1 MVARA
6 AQQVGCKQV
15 RWARRCRHRH
25 PLTTSGTPAADK
37 LGGTTGCYHPR
48 RRVTGNWRK
57 RRGDATTH
65 RRHPPRRA
73 CHAGAR
79 SAGCTQR
86 GGATPPCHRRP
97 RASGRT
103 RRRRSCRRRTGWRAT
118 GRARPTLAPA
128 SRGAGPRGEQA
139 QAAAVGQHRP
149 PKLCLPVVVNDGH
162 AGGGLRPPHR
172 VGVAALTSQEEGG
185 RRGCVWQAS
194 THSTAR
200 PSRAPPSRTAAAS
213 ASQSKSRPTTTGAA
227 APPPAPWPAAGRTAP
242 PWTRPP
248 TPLTP
253 PG

>member
-97 RASGRT
+97 RASGIT
-103 RRRRSCRRRTGWRAT
+103 RRRRSCRRRTGWR
-118 GRARPTLAPA
+118 APA

-139 QAAAVGQHRP
+139 QAAAVGQHQP
-149 PKLCLPVVVNDGH
+149 PKPCLPVVVNDGH

-172 VGVAALTSQEEGG
+172 VGVAALT
-185 RRGCVWQAS
+185 R
-194 THSTAR
+194 
-200 PSRAPPSRTAAAS
+200 
-213 ASQSKSRPTTTGAA
+213 
-227 APPPAPWPAAGRTAP
+227 PPAPWPAAGRTAP
-242 PWTRPP
+242 PWTRPQ